1 MGKLLVGQAGGATA
15 VINSSLAGVIA
26 EAQASRRFDA
36 VWGMRRA
43 AEGVLAGDLVDLSA
57 ISASTLAS
65 LARTPGAALASSR
78 HKVTDAQIEQLLDSC
93 KRHDVRALVY
103 IGGNDSADTV
113 HRLARAAAER
123 GDDLAAIAVPKTI
136 DNDLPITDHCPGYGS
151 IARYVAIAAMDSAQD
166 TASMPT
172 MYPVKFI
179 EVMGRDAG
187 WVAAAATLANQN
199 AADAPHLLYLPERP
213 VSREDL
219 VRDVE
224 RVHREHGW
232 VVAVVAET
240 LRDERG
246 RPFADPTLSGER
258 DAFGHP
264 LLRGTADTM
273 CRLVQDHL
281 GLRARFDKPGSLQR
295 MSMLCVS
302 PVDLAEAEEVGRAAV
317 RLALAGKTDRMVTIV
332 RDADEPYTAHT
343 DSACLESIANRQRL
357 VPDEYLTADGRGT
370 TPAFR
375 RYALPL
381 LGPNPF
387 PEYARLEA
395 PHVAW

>member
-1 MGKLLVGQAGGATA
+1 
-15 VINSSLAGVIA
+15 
-26 EAQASRRFDA
+26 
-36 VWGMRRA
+36 
-43 AEGVLAGDLVDLSA
+43 
-57 ISASTLAS
+57 
-65 LARTPGAALASSR
+65 
-78 HKVTDAQIEQLLDSC
+78 
-93 KRHDVRALVY
+93 
-103 IGGNDSADTV
+103 
-113 HRLARAAAER
+113 
-123 GDDLAAIAVPKTI
+123 
-136 DNDLPITDHCPGYGS
+136 
-151 IARYVAIAAMDSAQD
+151 MDSAKD
-166 TASMPT
+166 TESMPT
-172 MYPVKFI
+172 MYPVKVI
-179 EVMGRDAG
+179 EIMGRDAG
-187 WVAAAATLANQN
+187 WVVAASTLGKREPR
-199 AADAPHLLYLPERP
+199 DAPHLIYPPERHLSP
-213 VSREDL
+213 SRLLEE
-219 VRDVE
+219 VE
-224 RVHREHGW
+224 GVYREYGY

-343 DSACLESIANRQRL
+343 GSACLESIANRQRL